1 MDERT
6 GRPIKPFAAD
16 DDPKATGK
24 TVSSNGGD
32 DVPRPSASIILVS
45 PDNEV
50 LLLHRVKDSSSF
62 PSAHVFPGGNLSE
75 QDGELPAVGKQSRH
89 FESKAYRR
97 AAIRELFEESGI
109 LLARNSESKELI
121 SVPQLERERGRY
133 CIHSGETTFDDW
145 VKNQDQLAEPDI
157 ENLVPF
163 THWITPTGLKFGRR
177 YTTQMY
183 LYLLPVKTLSTYDS
197 EVEFQDP
204 TPDGDIEITS
214 AKFLSA
220 TEWLR
225 LARSGSIIMFP
236 PQVLLLTLIAQFLDP
251 STPWPSDEEL
261 EERRAGLMEFIN
273 KDRPPWTE
281 RYMSPRIIGLNP
293 DKRLILGLDS
303 PGREL
308 EGSQFKGD
316 KERVIL
322 VNFRKDGPREVEVRW
337 KKEVMQNVD
346 KGRL

>member
-6 GRPIKPFAAD
+6 GRPVTPVAD
-16 DDPKATGK
+16 GDSGAQNGK
-24 TVSSNGGD
+24 EKGAGGAI
-32 DVPRPSASIILVS
+32 PRPSASIILIS

-75 QDGELPAVGKQSRH
+75 QDGKLPAERSYQRH
-89 FESKAYRR
+89 FENEAYRR
-97 AAIRELFEESGI
+97 AAVRELFEESGI
-109 LLARNSESKELI
+109 LLARNTETKNMI
-121 SVPQLERERGRY
+121 NVDHLERERGRNA
-133 CIHSGETTFDDW
+133 IHAGEIRFDDW
-145 VKNQDQLAEPDI
+145 LKNQDQHAEPDI
-157 ENLVPF
+157 ENLIPF
-163 THWITPTGLKFGRR
+163 THWITPTGLRFARR

-183 LYLLPVKTLSTYDS
+183 LYLLPITTLSTYDS
-197 EVEFQDP
+197 EVDFQDP
-204 TPDGDIEITS
+204 TPDGEIEITS

-225 LARSGSIIMFP
+225 LARSGSVIMFP
-236 PQVLLLTLIAQFLDP
+236 PQILLLTLISQFLDP

-261 EERRAGLMEFIN
+261 EARRAELMKFIHG
-273 KDRPPWTE
+273 DRPPWTQ
-281 RYMSPRIIGLNP
+281 RYMSPSVIGLNP

-308 EGSQFKGD
+308 EGSKVKGD
-316 KERVIL
+316 SERVIL

-337 KKEVMQNVD
+337 KKEVLAKLD